1 MALWFFNKVV
11 WFVSAAMLKGILLPS
26 NMAAKTTFCL
36 YLVKRLIRMLRCA
49 VNVTASSFQHFPWS
63 LRAKFVFRKRYSNLA
78 RSQGS
83 LLPALNPGNEVGGAI
98 HNFKNHIVVTW
109 PATKLLI
116 LRANVCNFRKSVDS
130 SFPASRGLSRRSEF
144 LNIFIFCQNNLY
156 STLFSKITLKL

>member
-63 LRAKFVFRKRYSNLA
+63 LRAKFVFRKRYSNLVP
-78 RSQGS
+78 RVLSY
-83 LLPALNPGNEVGGAI
+83 LPYVGRVGENPGNEVGGAI

-130 SFPASRGLSRRSEF
+130 SEF